1 MKFYY
6 NIKSDFGFYVDIWS
20 TSGLT
25 SDRKLMPFVVK
36 IIIFYQK
43 FDRHCIEIYF
53 YDRVR
58 HLSISDLTGNT
69 AKMATQSDSG
79 PNLYRSEVF
88 LLYPVRYECRKLIS

>member
-1 MKFYY
+1 MKFYH
-6 NIKSDFGFYVDIWS
+6 NIKWDFGFHVDICS

-25 SDRKLMPFVVK
+25 SDRKLMPFLVE

-58 HLSISDLTGNT
+58 HLSISGLTGNT
-69 AKMATQSDSG
+69 AKMATQSDSKL
-79 PNLYRSEVF
+79 NLYRNEVF
-88 LLYPVRYECRKLIS
+88 ILYPVGYECRKSIS